1 MERFDMVGM
10 FGTDELRSL
19 WVAVAVVL
27 LCCARC
33 VLHVQINHGA
43 VDIDNNEFAE
53 FEDVDDILVEDD
65 EFDQSTTQQ
74 QVRQSSRTD
83 GATKKPTSLQEEYED
98 DFLNDEDEF
107 ERAEK
112 KPEDEKG
119 EPQPPQPLKF
129 ADVPAHF
136 RSNWASYQVEAIVLI
151 LLALYMIN
159 YVLGRSRNQTLAYS
173 WFNEVTALL
182 QQQFAL
188 VGDDGTSEEPTEGHL
203 VKETDSN
210 YSIWCSGRSG
220 CQGML
225 IQLKLQKR
233 QDLISVVMGLARP
246 KQDKAIIRIDV
257 DQNEMDSFVLA
268 FGQRKSVTK
277 AVKEMMDLN
286 VFTVE
291 RKGVDRLG
299 LPSSM
304 AVFAEISEAATA
316 IIDPA
321 VQTVVR
327 RYESAIDYFH
337 FSDQYSGPKPPE
349 GETYTRLPDTSR
361 VLIFAINMGND
372 AAETDA
378 LMRTVF
384 YCFEKIRRGETY
396 TRLPDTSRVL
406 IFAIN
411 MGNDA
416 AETDALMRTVFY
428 CFEKI
433 RRYRLSREGKL
444 KADKKRQS
452 VQEAFL
458 KTTHQARQEAAQAR
472 REEKTRE
479 RKQRLLEE
487 EDPEKQRRLEKLEM
501 KRDSKMRQ
509 PKMKQLKVK

>member
-1 MERFDMVGM
+1 M

-19 WVAVAVVL
+19 WVAVAVVV

-33 VLHVQINHGA
+33 VLQVQYNHGA

-53 FEDVDDILVEDD
+53 FEDVDDIVEHDD
-65 EFDQSTTQQ
+65 DFEQSATE
-74 QVRQSSRTD
+74 QVTPPSRTD
-83 GATKKPTSLQEEYED
+83 TATNIPSEEYED
-98 DFLNDEDEF
+98 EFLNDDDEF
-107 ERAEK
+107 ER
-112 KPEDEKG
+112 PERKRETEKG

-136 RSNWASYQVEAIVLI
+136 RSNWASYQVEAIVLL
-151 LLALYMIN
+151 LLAVYMVN
-159 YVLGRSRNQTLAYS
+159 YVLGRSRNQAIAYS
-173 WFNEVTALL
+173 WFNDVASLL
-182 QQQFAL
+182 QQQFTL

-203 VKETDSN
+203 VKETDAN
-210 YSIWCSGRSG
+210 YSIWCSGRAG

-233 QDLISVVMGLARP
+233 QDLISVVMGLARA
-246 KQDKAIIRIDV
+246 KQDKAVIRIDV
-257 DQNEMDSFVLA
+257 DPNEMDSFVLA
-268 FGQRKSVTK
+268 FGKRKSFTK
-277 AVKEMMDLN
+277 AVKEMTDLSK
-286 VFTVE
+286 FTVE
-291 RKGVDRLG
+291 RKGVERFG

-349 GETYTRLPDTSR
+349 GETYTRLPETSR
-361 VLIFAINMGND
+361 VLIFSINMSND
-372 AAETDA
+372 ATETDA

-384 YCFEKIRRGETY
+384 YC
-396 TRLPDTSRVL
+396 L
-406 IFAIN
+406 
-411 MGNDA
+411 
-416 AETDALMRTVFY
+416 
-428 CFEKI
+428 EKI

-452 VQEAFL
+452 EQEAFL

-472 REEKTRE
+472 REEKTRK

>member
-1 MERFDMVGM
+1 M

-83 GATKKPTSLQEEYED
+83 GATKKPTSEYED

-384 YCFEKIRRGETY
+384 YCFEKIRR
-396 TRLPDTSRVL
+396 
-406 IFAIN
+406 
-411 MGNDA
+411 
-416 AETDALMRTVFY
+416 
-428 CFEKI
+428 
-433 RRYRLSREGKL
+433 YRLSREGKL

-487 EDPEKQRRLEKLEM
+487 EDPEKQRRLEVTICISDFQFRFRNLHFS
-501 KRDSKMRQ
+501 RTD
-509 PKMKQLKVK
+509 